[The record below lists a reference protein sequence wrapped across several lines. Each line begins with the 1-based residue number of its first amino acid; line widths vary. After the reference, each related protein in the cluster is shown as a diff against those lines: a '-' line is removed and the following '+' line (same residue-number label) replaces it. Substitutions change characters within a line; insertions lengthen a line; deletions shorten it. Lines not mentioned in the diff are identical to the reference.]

1 MKIPESLKELILE
14 RGEWDTEYRKHA
26 TFYASWSFTLTEKDV
41 EAYAESP
48 DEAYEWR
55 PFIGLTIVASGM
67 WSDSYGSEVNDWG
80 VYRQVEKE
88 TEMSSNFW
96 SLMSHLNSED
106 NDMAHE
112 FAHKWLK
119 PEVTLERIEEHK
131 VSLMPATVAMAT
143 GGLDDDFE

>member
-1 MKIPESLKELILE
+1 MKIPESLKELVLE
-14 RGEWDTEYRKHA
+14 MGECEKMHRKYA
-26 TFYASWSFTLTEKDV
+26 EFYASWSHTLTEKDV
-41 EAYAESP
+41 ESYAESP
-48 DEAYEWR
+48 SESYEWR

-67 WSDSYGSEVNDWG
+67 WNDSYGSEVNDWD
-80 VYRQVEKE
+80 VYRPVEKE

-112 FAHKWLK
+112 FANKWLK
-119 PEVTLERIEEHK
+119 PEVTLERIEEPK
-131 VSLMPATVAMAT
+131 VPLMPYAVAMTT

>member
-1 MKIPESLKELILE
+1 MKIPESLKELVLE
-14 RGEWDTEYRKHA
+14 MGRCEKVHRK
-26 TFYASWSFTLTEKDV
+26 YAEFCAYWSYILTEKDV
-41 EAYAESP
+41 ESYAESP
-48 DEAYEWR
+48 SEAYEWR

-67 WSDSYGSEVNDWG
+67 WNDSYGSEVIDWD
-80 VYRQVEKE
+80 VYRPVEKE

-112 FAHKWLK
+112 FANKWLK
-119 PEVTLERIEEHK
+119 PEVTLERIEELK

-143 GGLDDDFE
+143 GGLDDGF

>member
-1 MKIPESLKELILE
+1 MNIPESLKELVLE
-14 RGEWDTEYRKHA
+14 MGECVTEHRNYA
-26 TFYASWSFTLTEKDV
+26 EFYASWSYTLTEKDV
-41 EAYAESP
+41 ESYAESP
-48 DEAYEWR
+48 SEAYEWR

-67 WSDSYGSEVNDWG
+67 WDDWD
-80 VYRQVEKE
+80 VYRPVEKE

-112 FAHKWLK
+112 FANKWLK
-119 PEVTLERIEEHK
+119 PEVTLERIEETK

-143 GGLDDDFE
+143 GGLDDDSE

>member
-1 MKIPESLKELILE
+1 MKIPESLKELVLE
-14 RGEWDTEYRKHA
+14 MGEFDKEHRKYGE
-26 TFYASWSFTLTEKDV
+26 FYASWSFTLTEKDV

-48 DEAYEWR
+48 AEAYEWR

-67 WSDSYGSEVNDWG
+67 WSDSYGSEVNDWD

-112 FAHKWLK
+112 FANKWLK
-119 PEVTLERIEEHK
+119 PEGTLERIEEPK
-131 VSLMPATVAMAT
+131 VPLMPYAVAMAT

>member
-1 MKIPESLKELILE
+1 MKIPESLKELVLE
-14 RGEWDTEYRKHA
+14 MGECEMTHRKYA
-26 TFYASWSFTLTEKDV
+26 EFYASWSYTLTEKDV

-48 DEAYEWR
+48 SEAYEWS

-67 WSDSYGSEVNDWG
+67 WDDSYGSEVNDWD

-96 SLMSHLNSED
+96 SLMSHLNSDD

-112 FAHKWLK
+112 FANKWLK
-119 PEVTLERIEEHK
+119 PEVTLERIEEPK
-131 VSLMPATVAMAT
+131 VPLMPYAVAMAT
-143 GGLDDDFE
+143 GGLDDGC

>member
-1 MKIPESLKELILE
+1 MKIPESLKELVFE
-14 RGEWDTEYRKHA
+14 RGEFEKEHRKYSE
-26 TFYASWSFTLTEKDV
+26 FYASWSYTLTEKDV
-41 EAYAESP
+41 EYYAESP
-48 DEAYEWR
+48 AESYEWR

-67 WSDSYGSEVNDWG
+67 WSDSYGSEVNDWD
-80 VYRQVEKE
+80 VYHQVEKE

-112 FAHKWLK
+112 FANKWLK
-119 PEVTLERIEEHK
+119 PEVTLERIEETQ
-131 VSLMPATVAMAT
+131 VSLIPYTVAMAT

>member
-1 MKIPESLKELILE
+1 MKIPESLKELVIVI
-14 RGEWDTEYRKHA
+14 GECEKEHRKYSE
-26 TFYASWSFTLTEKDV
+26 FYASWSYTLTETDV
-41 EAYAESP
+41 ESCAKSP
-48 DEAYEWR
+48 AEAYEWR

-80 VYRQVEKE
+80 VYRPVEKE

-112 FAHKWLK
+112 FANKWLK
-119 PEVTLERIEEHK
+119 PEVTLERIEETI

-143 GGLDDDFE
+143 GGLDDGF